1 MATQFYSA
9 LHYLN
14 TNHNFVTVNENPSV
28 ADPQRKP
35 PSDNRLSNCQSNPP
49 PQKNLLVP
57 PNSRRSRTFMRQVL
71 TGIAAQKELSRDL
84 ILKTKEIEL
93 LISSLPGIGVSEAQ
107 QITRLEK
114 LEGELQA
121 VEKRRKEVMARKEEL
136 QQRLDEVIEVVAIN
150 SRGTVNFQK

>member
-1 MATQFYSA
+1 
-9 LHYLN
+9 
-14 TNHNFVTVNENPSV
+14 
-28 ADPQRKP
+28 
-35 PSDNRLSNCQSNPP
+35 
-49 PQKNLLVP
+49 
-57 PNSRRSRTFMRQVL
+57 L

-107 QITRLEK
+107 QLARLEK

-121 VEKRRKEVMARKEEL
+121 VEKRRREVMARKEEL

-150 SRGTVNFQK
+150 SRGTVNLEKGRNRNYAYPRIGFLKR

>member
-14 TNHNFVTVNENPSV
+14 TNHDFVSVNDNPSV
-28 ADPQRKP
+28 ADAQGNP
-35 PSDNRLSNCQSNPP
+35 PSHNLLSNCQSSPP
-49 PQKNLLVP
+49 LPKNLHVP
-57 PNSRRSRTFMRQVL
+57 PYSLSCICRVL
-71 TGIAAQKELSRDL
+71 MGIAAQKELSRDL

-93 LISSLPGIGVSEAQ
+93 LIGSLPGIGVSEAQ
-107 QITRLEK
+107 QIARLEK

-121 VEKRRKEVMARKEEL
+121 VEKKRKEVMTRKEEL

-150 SRGTVNFQK
+150 SRGTVNLEK